1 LVVVGGRFFTA
12 SQPCIAS
19 AAREQTLFTA
29 NRVAFP
35 SSPGVACLFP
45 SQLRHGCDVP
55 SRGEER
61 ISLAFNVLLAGVGRL
76 HRLQAAVGLKP
87 LVQQSIRRF

>member
-1 LVVVGGRFFTA
+1 LTGTSFGCRRWAIFHGL
-12 SQPCIAS
+12 S
-19 AAREQTLFTA
+19 ALHCLFTA